1 MMAHASTTARKPKI
15 FYGWIIVFAVFL
27 LAGTAAGLIYAFSVF
42 FDAISQKFNAS
53 RAQVSLIFSGA
64 EFIWFLS
71 GFVGGFLADRFGP
84 ARVVFCG
91 ALLMAGGLFLA
102 SQSQTITAIFLSY
115 AIGVGIG
122 GGFIYIPSISLV
134 PRWFKRQRGFATGVA
149 LCGVGLGTFAFPLL
163 GEALLAPLGW
173 DGVHMLFAAIVLVAC
188 GGLSFLLVQRPEV
201 MGLNPDGELG
211 SSQKAAT
218 QAISGLSLPESLRH
232 RAFWHFYLASLL
244 TAAVIFTTYV
254 HLVPF
259 AVDNGNNRASSAGL
273 IGAVGIA
280 SIIGRFLF
288 GGLSDRIGSRR
299 TISLM
304 SAGMALAVGWWL
316 LLPPTLGNLY
326 VYAVVFGAFYGGYI
340 SILPVLAMTF
350 FGGRQLSTIIGA
362 LYTSW
367 GVGALIGPPM
377 TGILF
382 DFTQSYSTG
391 LLVSIAFLLA
401 ASFICLLIRDPTTPY

>member
-1 MMAHASTTARKPKI
+1 MHRI
-15 FYGWIIVFAVFL
+15 FYGWMIVFAVFL
-27 LAGTAAGLIYAFSVF
+27 LTGTAAGLIYAFSVF

-71 GFVGGFLADRFGP
+71 GFLGGYLADRMGP
-84 ARVVFCG
+84 ARVVLFG

-102 SQSQTITAIFLSY
+102 SQAQSITGIVLAY

-134 PRWFKRQRGFATGVA
+134 PRWFKRQRGFATGIA

-163 GEALLAPLGW
+163 GEALLTPLGW
-173 DGVHMLFAAIVLVAC
+173 DGAHVLFAAIALVVC
-188 GGLSFLLVQRPEV
+188 GGLSFLLIPRPQAI
-201 MGLNPDGELG
+201 GLNPDSHPGLSPQSAE
-211 SSQKAAT
+211 
-218 QAISGLSLPESLRH
+218 QALFGLSLSEALRH
-232 RAFWHFYLASLL
+232 RAFWHFYIASLL

-259 AVDNGNNRASSAGL
+259 AVDNGNDRTASVGL

-280 SIIGRFLF
+280 SIVGRFLF

-304 SAGMALAVGWWL
+304 SAGMVLAVGWWL
-316 LLPPTLGNLY
+316 LLPPSLGNLY
-326 VYAVVFGAFYGGYI
+326 IYALVFGAFYGGYI

-367 GVGALIGPPM
+367 GIGALIGPTM
-377 TGILF
+377 TGALF
-382 DFTQSYSTG
+382 DLSHAYTTG
-391 LLVSIAFLLA
+391 LLVSVMFLLV
-401 ASFICLLIRDPTTPY
+401 SSLSYLFIRDPETPY